1 MKYSTT
7 RTNIKKLYW
16 GKNNKRLVWAQND
29 YRTIFTYDGI
39 TMFMVDND
47 PDLTTILEL
56 LKAPTNF
63 RDLEHFFIGYS
74 KDIILND
81 LSMDDKEAEWITSDN
96 ITLISFL
103 DQEGNRYIFNK
114 KYIDKKLQAA
124 RYRYD
129 IWKRDTYF
137 GMYVREYDQ
146 DMEDGPIVKLI
157 LGVRR

>member
-1 MKYSTT
+1 MKFSTT
-7 RTNIKKLYW
+7 KTNIKNLYR
-16 GKNNKRLVWAQND
+16 GKNNKKLVWAQND
-29 YRTIFTYDGI
+29 FHTLFTYDGI
-39 TMFMVDND
+39 TMFMVEND
-47 PDLTTILEL
+47 PDLTTILES

-63 RDLEHFFIGYS
+63 RDLYHFFIDYI

-81 LSMDDKEAEWITSDN
+81 LSLDDKEAEWITSDK

-114 KYIDKKLQAA
+114 KYIDKKIQAP

-146 DMEDGPIVKLI
+146 DFEDGPIVKLI